1 MSKQASPEEIRYC
14 PGSYH
19 GIERVSLWYK
29 ETRFGTI
36 SRRLDGRFQLETRFP
51 DGGGSVSIRDTAR
64 ECRAAALNRLNARIL
79 EGVSF

>member
-1 MSKQASPEEIRYC
+1 MSQAQPTDIRYC
-14 PGSYH
+14 AGSIH
-19 GIERVSLWYK
+19 GRDRVALWYK

-36 SRRLDGRFQLETRFP
+36 TPRLDGRFQLETRFP

-64 ECRAAALNRLNARIL
+64 ECRAAALTRLNARIL